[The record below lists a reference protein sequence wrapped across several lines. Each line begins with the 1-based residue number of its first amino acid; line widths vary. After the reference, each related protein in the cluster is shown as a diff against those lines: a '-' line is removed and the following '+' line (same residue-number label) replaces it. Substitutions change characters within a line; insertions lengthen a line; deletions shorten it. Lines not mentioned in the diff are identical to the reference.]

1 MAWIITLCSMI
12 MVGLD
17 YLTLQHLCSDKR
29 KCCRWMVLLG
39 IIDTLPASIGAPTF
53 LLSVD
58 NSIVLQKAYEWGCF
72 VYMIL
77 GVARQP
83 INLALL
89 LGKSRALR
97 AAGIAVS
104 TAVMAIFIYGA
115 AVTRTDYKIN
125 HLTLSSSRLPASFDG
140 YRVVQFTDLHLGSLL
155 NSQKE
160 TERVVELC
168 NSLNADM
175 VTFCGD
181 LTHIR
186 HSEIAPNLAS
196 ILSKL
201 ESRDGIYSVLGNH
214 DIGVYV
220 RDSIALPPRENTRR
234 VIEAEQQMGWQVLD
248 DATTYI
254 TRGEDSISITGI
266 SFSQTLQEER
276 HSANLP
282 EVDFSRA
289 YEGVSTDLYNITL
302 SHIPQL
308 WDRILELHPADL
320 TLSGHTHAMQ
330 VAVRVG
336 QRRLSP
342 AAIIYK
348 RWSGLYEE
356 EGKYLYINDGIGNVM
371 FPMRV
376 GARPEIT
383 LFELRSEK

>member
-1 MAWIITLCSMI
+1 

-17 YLTLQHLCSDKR
+17 YLTLQRLCSDERKR
-29 KCCRWMVLLG
+29 CWWMVLLG
-39 IIDTLPASIGAPTF
+39 IIDTLPTSIGAPTYLF
-53 LLSVD
+53 SVD
-58 NSIVLQKAYEWGCF
+58 NQIVLQKAYEWACF
-72 VYMIL
+72 GYMIL

-97 AAGIAVS
+97 ATGFTVSAV
-104 TAVMAIFIYGA
+104 AMAIFIYGA
-115 AVTRTDYKIN
+115 VVTRTDYKIN
-125 HLTLSSSRLPASFDG
+125 HITLTSNRLPASFDG

-155 NSQKE
+155 NPTKE
-160 TERVVELC
+160 SERVVELC
-168 NSLNADM
+168 NSLDADM
-175 VTFCGD
+175 VAFCGD

-186 HSEIAPNLAS
+186 HSEVTPELTD
-196 ILSKL
+196 ILSRLK
-201 ESRDGIYSVLGNH
+201 SRDGVYSVLGNH

-220 RDSIALPPRENTRR
+220 RDSIALPPQENTRR
-234 VIEAEQQMGWQVLD
+234 VIEAEQQMGWQLLD
-248 DATTYI
+248 DATAYI

-289 YEGVSTDLYNITL
+289 YEGISPEHYNITL

-336 QRRLSP
+336 LRRLSP

-348 RWSGLYEE
+348 RWSGLYDEQ
-356 EGKYLYINDGIGNVM
+356 GKYLYINDGIGNVM
-371 FPMRV
+371 FPIRV

-383 LFELRSEK
+383 LLELKSGK